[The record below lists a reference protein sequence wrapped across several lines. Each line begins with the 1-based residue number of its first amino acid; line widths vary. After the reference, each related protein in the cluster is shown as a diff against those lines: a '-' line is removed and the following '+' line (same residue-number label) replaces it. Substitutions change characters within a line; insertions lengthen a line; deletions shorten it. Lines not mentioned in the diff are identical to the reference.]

1 MAAQHGQSDDVL
13 RVASGTPVGDLASA
27 IAHGVYDGR
36 EVVLRYVGAA
46 AGQQAIKAV
55 AVARGMVAP
64 RGIDLSI
71 VPGFCDIDMGDKV
84 VTGITLKVIV
94 G

>member
-1 MAAQHGQSDDVL
+1 
-13 RVASGTPVGDLASA
+13 
-27 IAHGVYDGR
+27 
-36 EVVLRYVGAA
+36 VGAA

>member
-1 MAAQHGQSDDVL
+1 MAQHDDVL

-27 IAHGVYDGR
+27 VAHGVYDGR

-64 RGIDLSI
+64 RGIDLLLL
-71 VPGFCDIDMGDKV
+71 PGFCDIEMPEGKI
-84 VTGITLKVIV
+84 VTGITLKIIV
-94 G
+94 R